1 MLKFAQRPMVIWAI
15 DFVYRFL
22 SKEAD
27 AWFRNIVAENR
38 KAREN
43 VEMPVEDVMQML
55 LNLSKKMGNS
65 ILFYY
70 LNST

>member
-1 MLKFAQRPMVIWAI
+1 MLIVWAI
-15 DFVYRFL
+15 ALICRFL

-27 AWFRNIVAENR
+27 TWFRNIVAENR

-55 LNLSKKMGNS
+55 LNLSNKMGNS
-65 ILFYY
+65 FLFW
-70 LNST
+70 LFIKDTT